1 MHVYCLWY
9 NVEYNNKKMGLA
21 RKNNRACYDLFLD
34 PGYNICLISVSIT
47 NLVRMP
53 SEYSSTTLMKN
64 GDPDKWNNTHGKSLE
79 ITFYTDVNSLL
90 FSYRYYVYLVTRSDY
105 TPLSPSFWIVYYE
118 KQSNTGLKLYFHI
131 C

>member
-1 MHVYCLWY
+1 
-9 NVEYNNKKMGLA
+9 MGIA

-64 GDPDKWNNTHGKSLE
+64 GDPDKSNNTHGKSLE

-90 FSYRYYVYLVTRSDY
+90 FSYRYYV
-105 TPLSPSFWIVYYE
+105 
-118 KQSNTGLKLYFHI
+118 
-131 C
+131 